1 MYEFVLLGFL
11 TLVVGEDVSL
21 PALQSQ
27 LTLVLRPM

>member
-1 MYEFVLLGFL
+1 MYEFALLGFL
-11 TLVVGEDVSL
+11 TLVVGEGVSL